1 MMLSCKDV
9 TRLISESMD
18 RSLPLGKRVGV
29 RLHLLICKF
38 CVRYERQLLLI
49 RETVRRLVAT
59 EETAGGPLRGTPVG
73 GGEGADPESPR
84 KPVIPSE
91 RGPIRGTLRTD
102 GSPPTPAGPLKRF
115 PAEASATNRHREE
128 EPCILSGEEGRRM
141 RSRTTRRDFLRMM
154 GAAAGVAVGATLPGI
169 LGGRLAISG
178 SFTVPAEAA
187 DGSAPASIRVYSA
200 EKGNYVMTQTV
211 VKTKEEWKKALTPE
225 QYHILREKG
234 TERAFTGKYDKNHEH
249 GVYRCAACGLDLY
262 RSEEKYDSGTGW
274 PSFTAPIAASNV
286 LTRPDNSFFSQRTEV
301 LCPRCGGHLG
311 HVFDD
316 GPKPTGKRYC
326 MNSAALQFVATAK

>member
-1 MMLSCKDV
+1 
-9 TRLISESMD
+9 
-18 RSLPLGKRVGV
+18 
-29 RLHLLICKF
+29 
-38 CVRYERQLLLI
+38 
-49 RETVRRLVAT
+49 
-59 EETAGGPLRGTPVG
+59 
-73 GGEGADPESPR
+73 
-84 KPVIPSE
+84 
-91 RGPIRGTLRTD
+91 
-102 GSPPTPAGPLKRF
+102 
-115 PAEASATNRHREE
+115 
-128 EPCILSGEEGRRM
+128 M

-169 LGGRLAISG
+169 LGGRLAILG
-178 SFTVPAEAA
+178 GFTVPAGAA
-187 DGSAPASIRVYSA
+187 DGSAPAGIKVYSV
-200 EKGNYVMTQTV
+200 EKGTYVMTQPV
-211 VKTKEEWKKALTPE
+211 VKTKEEWKKTLTPE

-234 TERAFTGKYDKNHEH
+234 TERAFSGKYDKNHEH

-262 RSEEKYDSGTGW
+262 RSEEKYDSGSGW

-286 LTRPDNSFFSQRTEV
+286 LTRPDNSFFSKRTEV

>member
-1 MMLSCKDV
+1 
-9 TRLISESMD
+9 
-18 RSLPLGKRVGV
+18 
-29 RLHLLICKF
+29 
-38 CVRYERQLLLI
+38 
-49 RETVRRLVAT
+49 
-59 EETAGGPLRGTPVG
+59 
-73 GGEGADPESPR
+73 
-84 KPVIPSE
+84 
-91 RGPIRGTLRTD
+91 
-102 GSPPTPAGPLKRF
+102 
-115 PAEASATNRHREE
+115 
-128 EPCILSGEEGRRM
+128 M
-141 RSRTTRRDFLRMM
+141 RSGATRRDFLWMM

-169 LGGRLAISG
+169 LGGGVAVSG
-178 SFTVPAEAA
+178 SLAVPAGAA
-187 DGSAPASIRVYSA
+187 DGSAPARIRVYSV
-200 EKGNYVMTQTV
+200 EKGTYVMTQTV
-211 VKTKEEWKKALTPE
+211 VKTKEEWKKTLTPE

-234 TERAFTGKYDKNHEH
+234 TERAFSGKYDRNHEH